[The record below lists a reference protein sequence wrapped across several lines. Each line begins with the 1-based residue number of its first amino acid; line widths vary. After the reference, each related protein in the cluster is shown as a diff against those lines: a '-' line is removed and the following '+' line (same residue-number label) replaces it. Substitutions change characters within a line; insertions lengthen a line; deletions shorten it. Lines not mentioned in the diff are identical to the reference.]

1 MCRTLCQFILFF
13 ICAGNTL
20 AQSNGVVIGGKWA
33 NQIFVSDVNG
43 RPFENRYA
51 DVSGTP
57 YFNEEYKFANI
68 KFSQGQGRTF
78 VNVKTRIDLASQET
92 YFISSNG
99 IEAVIEAG
107 MVKEITYADTTA
119 EGIIFYKFQ
128 TGFPSIDMKTGNNFY
143 LVLSE
148 GRCSFLKSI
157 TKKVTERKNELS
169 GEVAKDFTTYE
180 NFYLFIKGE
189 MKRVKKDKD
198 FLLGELSDKQAEISE
213 FIKTHKL
220 NVKNNEHLTRLI
232 AYYNSL

>member
-1 MCRTLCQFILFF
+1 MCRTLCQFLLFF

-20 AQSNGVVIGGKWA
+20 AQNNGVVIGGKWA
-33 NQIFVSDVNG
+33 NQIFISDVNG
-43 RPFENRYA
+43 RPFQNRYA
-51 DVSGTP
+51 DVTGTP
-57 YFNEEYKFANI
+57 YFNDEYKFANI
-68 KFSQGQGRTF
+68 KLSQGQGRTF

-128 TGFPSIDMKTGNNFY
+128 TGFPSIDMKTANNFY

-169 GEVAKDFTTYE
+169 GEVAKDFDTYE
-180 NFYLFIKGE
+180 NYYLFVNRE
-189 MKRVKKDKD
+189 MKRLKKDKD
-198 FLLGELSDKQAEISE
+198 FLLAELSDKDTEIRQ
-213 FIKTHKL
+213 FIQNNKL
-220 NVKNNEHLTRLI
+220 NFKNDKHIVRLI
-232 AYYNSL
+232 DFYNTL